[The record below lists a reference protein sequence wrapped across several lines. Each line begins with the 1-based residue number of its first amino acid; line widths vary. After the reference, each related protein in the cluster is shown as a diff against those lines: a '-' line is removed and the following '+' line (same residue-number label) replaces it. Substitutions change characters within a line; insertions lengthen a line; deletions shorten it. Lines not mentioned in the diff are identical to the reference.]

1 MRVALHTDGRAIR
14 GNEQQ
19 LLLLVRGLRARGH
32 EVAASAVA
40 GSQTFHA
47 LAEAGAEVTVVR
59 PRGDGDVVSFLRFV
73 HWLRQ
78 SRADALLATSWKRA
92 VTVLLAG
99 RAAGVPRRV
108 FRLGGPH
115 AHRGQISDR
124 LRAHALAAWA
134 TAAYV
139 NSDELRTQLL
149 AYAPALDP
157 ARVAIIPN
165 AVEIVNADAAPI
177 RAEVGASP
185 TDRLIASAGGLER
198 NKGFD
203 VLVRAFAAVDA
214 TDARLVICGSGP
226 ELPALTALAETLD
239 VGRRVHFLGHR
250 TDVHSVLR
258 ACDVFA
264 LTSREDSTP
273 NALLEAMAAA
283 LPVVSTAV
291 CGATA
296 LLSAREERPP
306 AGWTAPVDDIAAI
319 ADALRQ
325 ALSAPDAPTRGRE
338 AQRRVRA
345 EHTPQRTVTAVE
357 SLLQGT
363 PHP

>member
-1 MRVALHTDGRAIR
+1 MRVALHTDGRAVR
-14 GNEQQ
+14 GNERQ

-32 EVAASAVA
+32 QVAASAVA
-40 GSQTFHA
+40 GSQTFHV
-47 LAEAGAEVTVVR
+47 LGEAGAEVTGVR
-59 PRGDGDVVSFLRFV
+59 PRGDADVVSFLRFV

-99 RAAGVPRRV
+99 RAAGVPQRV

-115 AHRGQISDR
+115 AHRGQISDHM
-124 LRAHALAAWA
+124 RAHALGAWA

-139 NSDELRTQLL
+139 NSDELRAQLL

-177 RAEVGASP
+177 RAQIGASL
-185 TDRLIASAGGLER
+185 TDRLIASVGGLER

-203 VLVRAFAAVDA
+203 VLVRAFAAVDS
-214 TDARLVICGSGP
+214 TDARLVIAGSGP
-226 ELPALTALAETLD
+226 ELPALTALAEMLG

-250 TDVHSVLR
+250 TDVRAVLR
-258 ACDVFA
+258 ACDAFA

-273 NALLEAMAAA
+273 NALLEAMATA
-283 LPVVSTAV
+283 LPIVSTAV
-291 CGATA
+291 CGANA
-296 LLSAREERPP
+296 LLGARADAPP
-306 AGWTAPVDDIAAI
+306 AGWIAGIDDVEAI
-319 ADALRQ
+319 AGALRR
-325 ALSAPDAPTRGRE
+325 ALSAPDAQTRGQE
-338 AQRRVRA
+338 AERRVRL
-345 EHTPQRTVTAVE
+345 EHTPDATVTALE
-357 SLLQGT
+357 TILAG
-363 PHP
+363 